1 MDKMNQWNAN
11 TNLDE
16 LNEFGIDEIVEEYDA
31 EEICGKNGWIN
42 ADYEEAVPSLINN
55 TGANNNF
62 KNGFVPTDVSN
73 NYIRNFKYTTAE
85 DEICLTDLAERLGN
99 IDNIQV
105 VNNPINAKITC
116 NDNLISV
123 ENQGVYGLV
132 QMKVSGH
139 NLGEAKSAHTE
150 NIFVELSSEYENE
163 EDDVEENYDD
173 DYVEELDAEEME
185 EFSGGKTPST
195 TGNSVKVKICSG
207 RYQYTLRGL
216 YGRVTSPMI
225 NTYFNRK
232 TGELKISKSGYLGTH
247 WYGKVTGKAKLGGAG
262 RGRIVSF
269 AVRFKPKK

>member
-1 MDKMNQWNAN
+1 MNQWNAN

-73 NYIRNFKYTTAE
+73 NYIRNFKYTTVE

-139 NLGEAKSAHTE
+139 NLGEAKSARTE
-150 NIFVELSSEYENE
+150 NIFVELSQANE
-163 EDDVEENYDD
+163 DDWNNTEDDYIEDDVIGLSD
-173 DYVEELDAEEME
+173 EELEETAGGYMKCKTIRKNCRTNSIKI
-185 EFSGGKTPST
+185 SGLQRGTFCHCEVFE
-195 TGNSVKVKICSG
+195 GQRYVKVTREKKCRYVKIAKKD
-207 RYQYTLRGL
+207 RYKRNKFKLRMSFIVDVNRN
-216 YGRVTSPMI
+216 YSVCYFFII
-225 NTYFNRK
+225 NFC
-232 TGELKISKSGYLGTH
+232 
-247 WYGKVTGKAKLGGAG
+247 
-262 RGRIVSF
+262 
-269 AVRFKPKK
+269 